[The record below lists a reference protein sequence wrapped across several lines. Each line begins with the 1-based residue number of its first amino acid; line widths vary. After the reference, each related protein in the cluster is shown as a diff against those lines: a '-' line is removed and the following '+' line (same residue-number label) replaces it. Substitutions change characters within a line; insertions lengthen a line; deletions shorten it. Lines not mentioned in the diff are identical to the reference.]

1 MSMRDVAAKFH
12 VNSFS
17 SISEWVNKLDELKK
31 SVKSDKKLKLES
43 FTQFPELEKELVHW
57 FTAIR
62 EQGIQVLRST
72 IEEKAKSLA
81 AEMGLARFGC
91 GDKWWQGFR
100 TRNNLS
106 FRKINASSIK
116 PIEKEAELV
125 RQYLDDLASLLPQ
138 FVPSN
143 IYNFDE
149 TRFDWDVKSKFTYDF
164 KGTQRI
170 LGVQSAKMNH
180 FITVMLMIRAD
191 GEKMPALLI
200 FQEKNGQIPN
210 LVRERL
216 NIPENVIIKSNKS
229 GYISDQILN
238 DYLRTILR
246 GENQLLI
253 YDQAGSHKTI
263 MISNA
268 ISDLDATKIVIPGG
282 CTKYLQPLDA
292 LVIANFKSKTTDF
305 RIKFQTEQI
314 ERRSKRTGNLK
325 ALDRQQLINI
335 ASKAWDA
342 VSPQLVRKSFELTGS
357 YGVNHPKIF
366 SHQVNMKKLII

>member
-1 MSMRDVAAKFH
+1 
-12 VNSFS
+12 
-17 SISEWVNKLDELKK
+17 
-31 SVKSDKKLKLES
+31 
-43 FTQFPELEKELVHW
+43 
-57 FTAIR
+57 
-62 EQGIQVLRST
+62 
-72 IEEKAKSLA
+72 
-81 AEMGLARFGC
+81 
-91 GDKWWQGFR
+91 
-100 TRNNLS
+100 
-106 FRKINASSIK
+106 
-116 PIEKEAELV
+116 
-125 RQYLDDLASLLPQ
+125 
-138 FVPSN
+138 
-143 IYNFDE
+143 
-149 TRFDWDVKSKFTYDF
+149 
-164 KGTQRI
+164 
-170 LGVQSAKMNH
+170 MNH

-246 GENQLLI
+246 RENQLLI

-305 RIKFQTEQI
+305 RIKIPNRADWKKI
-314 ERRSKRTGNLK
+314 EKNWKPQS
-325 ALDRQQLINI
+325 
-335 ASKAWDA
+335 SW
-342 VSPQLVRKSFELTGS
+342 SPATDKHCFKGVRCCKPSTCQ
-357 YGVNHPKIF
+357 KIIWVDGF
-366 SHQVNMKKLII
+366 LWR

>member
-1 MSMRDVAAKFH
+1 MYKGKRKYIEIWQKVEIAEFYIQHQNEMSMRDVAAKFH

-246 GENQLLI
+246 RENQLLI

-292 LVIANFKSKTTDF
+292 LVIANFKSK
-305 RIKFQTEQI
+305 QQI
-314 ERRSKRTGNLK
+314 SESNSKQSRLK
-325 ALDRQQLINI
+325 EDRKELETSKLLI
-335 ASKAWDA
+335 ASNW
-342 VSPQLVRKSFELTGS
+342 
-357 YGVNHPKIF
+357 
-366 SHQVNMKKLII
+366 